1 MMNRR
6 EESKIS
12 GLVLHFSV
20 AICTCLTLTLPSAC
34 KKSKPAAP
42 PPPVVEVADVIQKDV
57 PVIHE
62 WVGTTDGLVN
72 ATIRAQVAGYL
83 IRQDYREGDQ
93 VKKGQVL
100 FEIDPRPFQAALDQA
115 QGTLAQMEAQYANA
129 KANLDRIRPLAEENA
144 VSKKDLDDA
153 IGAEQSALAAATASK
168 AAVEK
173 ARLDLG
179 FTKVTSLIGGVA
191 GLSKAQVGDLV
202 GPAQTTELTTVS
214 TIDPI
219 KVYYTINEQT
229 YINFIKPFASGPEAL
244 KEARKLVIELYLAD
258 GSLYQYKGKW
268 YAIDRSVNPRTGTLK
283 AEVLFPNPGNLLRPG
298 QFVTVHVLI
307 GTKKGALLIPQR
319 AVTELQGNYLVAVV
333 NPDST
338 VNIKPVKVGQQ
349 VGSLLVIDEGLK
361 PGERVIAEGTMK
373 VREGMHVNPK
383 PYGPGPE
390 GAPASTVPETKPT
403 PTTQALPR

>member
-1 MMNRR
+1 MNRQ

-12 GLVLHFSV
+12 GLALHFSF
-20 AICTCLTLTLPSAC
+20 AICACLTLILPSAC
-34 KKSKPAAP
+34 KKTKPALP
-42 PPPVVEVADVIQKDV
+42 PPPVVEVVEVVQKDV

-72 ATIRAQVAGYL
+72 ATIRAQVTGYL
-83 IRQDYREGDQ
+83 IRQDYREGDL

-100 FEIDPRPFQAALDQA
+100 FEIDPRPFKAALDQA
-115 QGTLAQMEAQYANA
+115 QGTFAQLEAQHANA

-153 IGAEQSALAAATASK
+153 IGAEQSALAAVAAAK

-179 FTKVTSLIGGVA
+179 FTKVTSLIDGLA

-214 TIDPI
+214 TVNPI

-229 YINFIKPFASGPEAL
+229 YIDFMKPFASGPEAL
-244 KEARKLVIELYLAD
+244 RQAKKLVIELYLTD
-258 GSLYQYKGKW
+258 GSLYPYKGTW
-268 YAIDRSVNPRTGTLK
+268 YAIDREVNPRTGTLK
-283 AEVLFPNPGNLLRPG
+283 AEVLFSNPGYLLRPG
-298 QFVTVHVLI
+298 QFVTVRVLI

-319 AVTELQGNYLVAVV
+319 AVTEIQGNHLVAVV
-333 NPDST
+333 NADNT
-338 VNIKPVKVGQQ
+338 VTIRTVKVGQQ
-349 VGSLLVIDEGLK
+349 VDSLQVIDAGLT

-373 VREGMHVNPK
+373 VREGVHVNPK
-383 PYGPGPE
+383 PFSTGPGV
-390 GAPASTVPETKPT
+390 APVSPAPETKPT
-403 PTTQALPR
+403 PTTQAQPR